1 MQPLLREPLLQFFC
15 LPREGKEE
23 GIIWQVEVTVKVALS
38 SKKNDILRI
47 ITSLFSPAQP
57 HTCHLI
63 TLVLG
68 CFFQL
73 FTTFIL
79 TTTETI
85 LFKPFYGLES
95 FCLHLFAFCNFLG
108 RRRLFL
114 FTCFFSEYA
123 ACVLT
128 FRNSKNSK
136 KTKNSKE
143 I

>member
-1 MQPLLREPLLQFFC
+1 MKVLQRSQMPHWWTVVQTTDIINDRSKFSKFDVDKFAPEKHYIE
-15 LPREGKEE
+15 LAEGARSNIVALKSSSLIGRRHYLAS
-23 GIIWQVEVTVKVALS
+23 GITVKVTLS

-79 TTTETI
+79 TTTTETI
-85 LFKPFYGLES
+85 LFKPFYGL
-95 FCLHLFAFCNFLG
+95 
-108 RRRLFL
+108 
-114 FTCFFSEYA
+114 
-123 ACVLT
+123 
-128 FRNSKNSK
+128 
-136 KTKNSKE
+136 
-143 I
+143 